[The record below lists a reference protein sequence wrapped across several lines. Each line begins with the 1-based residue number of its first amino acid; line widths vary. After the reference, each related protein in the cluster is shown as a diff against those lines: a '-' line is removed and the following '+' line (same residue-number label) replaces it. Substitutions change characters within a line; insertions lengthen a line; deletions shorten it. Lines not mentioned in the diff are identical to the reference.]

1 MAERKTI
8 NVYVS
13 DDGTNYDVVKIFE
26 DQNEVELKAQLRDLG
41 YISSFRKSYLTTKVY
56 LCKEDERIEIC
67 TDEYRSLKELEINEK
82 SFIDIIPGREPKVNY
97 YFGSSSGGRYL
108 YGCPM
113 AKSVEG
119 AINQAEGYSEEDS
132 LVSTGS
138 IEELD

>member
-1 MAERKTI
+1 MAERKII

-13 DDGTNYDVVKIFE
+13 YDRRNYEAVRIFE
-26 DQNEVELKAQLRDLG
+26 DQNEIELKAQLRDLG
-41 YISSFRKSYLTTKVY
+41 YISSLRMAYLTTKVY
-56 LCKEDERIEIC
+56 LSKDDKVLEIC
-67 TDEYRSLKELEINEK
+67 TDEYRSLKELGIKEG
-82 SFIDIIPGREPKVNY
+82 SFIDIISGIEPD
-97 YFGSSSGGRYL
+97 FGSSSGGRYL

-113 AKSVEG
+113 AKSVEQ